1 MVGLL
6 DLNAQQESSPCT
18 AFLIAHESRAHLPK
32 LNYAISGPGNEI
44 ATRRQKPPCRPR
56 ESSAGAPARCK
67 TSVHLHRARTVFAHI
82 RHSSAMACRLLDV
95 VCKMAHHSIYRH
107 KCPLA
112 VRDVPEPGPM
122 KTSLNPIINR
132 S

>member
-32 LNYAISGPGNEI
+32 INYAISGPGNEI
-44 ATRRQKPPCRPR
+44 TTRQRKPSRRPR
-56 ESSAGAPARCK
+56 ESSAGAPLRCN
-67 TSVHLHRARTVFAHI
+67 TSVHLRKERTISARI
-82 RHSSAMACRLLDV
+82 RHTSAMACRLLDV